1 MNKTL
6 IVALLAALTLAG
18 CVVYPARPAYY
29 YRAPVV
35 VY

>member
-1 MNKTL
+1 MLKTIL
-6 IVALLAALTLAG
+6 AMALVAATLSG

-29 YRAPVV
+29 RAPVV

>member
-1 MNKTL
+1 MLKTL
-6 IVALLAALTLAG
+6 IAIAVAVAALSA

-29 YRAPVV
+29 RAPVV